1 MVESTK
7 NLVLAEFLHHPHEW
21 LSGDLLANQI
31 GISRESVWKAIRSLK
46 ASGHQIESK
55 KKSGYYYQGSLKL
68 DPQVV
73 ASHQNEKPVVKLLC
87 YDEVGST
94 QWYAKDYISQ
104 HTIDTPVAIT
114 AEGQQSGYGRQKR
127 HFVSPSGRGIY
138 VSLIL
143 PVHDNQLMPGLLTTS
158 AAVAV
163 TRALSAF
170 FPQKDFK
177 LKWVNDLLL
186 NNHKV
191 GGIITEATMDLESQ
205 HYSAVIIGLGL
216 NLLPIDFSSEI
227 KAKAGS
233 VMDENDPAVDR
244 NVILAKI
251 LDELVLMSTNY
262 QNGAYLDEYRQ
273 KLILTNQEVTVQV
286 GSDFINGRVT
296 GVDNQGSLLLINEQG
311 QPETIYSGEVTKI
324 KLLSNLN
331 L

>member
-7 NLVLAEFLHHPHEW
+7 NLVLAEFLQHPQEW
-21 LSGDLLANQI
+21 LSGDLLANQL

-55 KKSGYYYQGSLKL
+55 KKSGYCYQGSLKL

-73 ASHQNEKPVVKLLC
+73 ANYQQIKPAVKVLC
-87 YDEVGST
+87 FDEVAST
-94 QWYAKDYISQ
+94 QINAKDYISKN
-104 HTIDTPVAIT
+104 TIDAPVAIT
-114 AEGQQSGYGRQKR
+114 AEGQFGGYGRQGR

-143 PVHDNQLMPGLLTTS
+143 PVKDSKLEPGLLTTS
-158 AAVAV
+158 AAIAAI
-163 TRALSAF
+163 RALSSF
-170 FPQKDFK
+170 FPNKDFQV
-177 LKWVNDLLL
+177 KWVNDLLL
-186 NNHKV
+186 NNHKI

-216 NLLPIDFSSEI
+216 NLLPVDFPAEI
-227 KAKAGS
+227 RAKAGS
-233 VMDENDPAVDR
+233 VMDESDPAVDR

-262 QNGAYLDEYRQ
+262 QNGDYLDEYRE

-286 GSDFINGRVT
+286 GSEFINGRVT
-296 GVDNQGSLLLINEQG
+296 GIDDQGSLLLINEQG
-311 QPETIYSGEVTKI
+311 QAETIYSGEVTKI